1 MLLSKC
7 VKEYLKE
14 YRTEYEKYIDFR
26 RREFHEDME
35 LPNDEYL
42 LCVALINQTETM
54 KALNMSNEVVC
65 GCDS

>member
-7 VKEYLKE
+7 VKGYLKE

-35 LPNDEYL
+35 LPNNEGFEY
-42 LCVALINQTETM
+42 V
-54 KALNMSNEVVC
+54 
-65 GCDS
+65 